1 MDVGDQLFHG
11 QSRRH
16 THCAGQWQSSRRGPS
31 THDSSNEAL
40 LILSGL
46 LWLYK
51 LKLLERFL
59 LALLSR
65 GRAKKTI
72 EASQEPSSFSVP
84 PIRELLDLEAEL
96 TPVSSSEVMA
106 AGVIYAPYIPLY
118 QTPTLNISDLN
129 IPGSILNSDKG
140 EEIFTIKKY
149 DDIYS
154 NINNRFELLDL

>member
-31 THDSSNEAL
+31 THDRSNEAL

-46 LWLYK
+46 LWLCK

-96 TPVSSSEVMA
+96 TYPGFPIYESGLSSH
-106 AGVIYAPYIPLY
+106 ILKIFLLRIFL
-118 QTPTLNISDLN
+118 TPWFKVVRSTLSLL
-129 IPGSILNSDKG
+129 PGPSTQETHCSV
-140 EEIFTIKKY
+140 
-149 DDIYS
+149 
-154 NINNRFELLDL
+154 